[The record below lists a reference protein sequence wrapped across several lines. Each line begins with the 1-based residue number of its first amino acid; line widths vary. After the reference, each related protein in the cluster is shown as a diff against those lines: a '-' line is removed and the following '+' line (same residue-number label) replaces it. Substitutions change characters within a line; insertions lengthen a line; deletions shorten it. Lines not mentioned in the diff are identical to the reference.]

1 MHQPKLRGGEI
12 GNKEMP
18 FTNAA
23 ALPFLLGALWPK
35 ARLVT
40 LCRTIDNQAIFLQQL
55 LLRPHVDVVWNRRA
69 REESGC
75 KFFAFT
81 IYLFAPIFFPIA
93 TPIFHVSSHDGRL
106 DSVAAIGFGLRD
118 AATTFHQGDGA
129 ERGKGVCYPL
139 NGGE

>member
-1 MHQPKLRGGEI
+1 METRFDWNAPNQIEGGEI

-81 IYLFAPIFFPIA
+81 NYLFAPIFF
-93 TPIFHVSSHDGRL
+93 L
-106 DSVAAIGFGLRD
+106 
-118 AATTFHQGDGA
+118 
-129 ERGKGVCYPL
+129 
-139 NGGE
+139 